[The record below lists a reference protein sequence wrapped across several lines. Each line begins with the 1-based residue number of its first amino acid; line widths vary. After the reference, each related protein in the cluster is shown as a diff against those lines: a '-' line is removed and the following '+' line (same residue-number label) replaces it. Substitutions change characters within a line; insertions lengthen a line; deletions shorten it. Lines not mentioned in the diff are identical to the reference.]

1 MEVEEIVKQLV
12 SSEKSARE
20 MIEAANAKSKEII
33 SKATEEG
40 EMTVKNKIAEAN
52 KIAKEMIDKA
62 EAEAQSESKN
72 IIQKSVSDVNDLKNR
87 YAEIREEFASDF
99 VTKFL
104 ESKVK
109 N

>member
-1 MEVEEIVKQLV
+1 LEVEEIIKQLV

-20 MIEAANAKSKEII
+20 IIKATKAQSKEII

-40 EMTVKNKIAEAN
+40 EIMVKDKIAEAN
-52 KIAKEMIDKA
+52 RIGKEMIDKA
-62 EAEAQSESKN
+62 ETAAQSESKA
-72 IIQKSVSDVNDLKNR
+72 IIQKSISEVNDLKNR

-99 VTKFL
+99 VTQFL
-104 ESKVK
+104 KSKVK